1 MKKTTK
7 KILNSKRLK
16 LFNLSKNLIEE
27 NGWNEELFDKIS
39 KNKKSKLNQLNLL
52 FPEGYKEMLKYYM
65 MQLNKELE
73 LECVKNKLDELP
85 LHKRIKKIILT
96 KIKIINKN
104 NNLYKKTISYML
116 LPFNHKLLLS
126 ELYKSVDLMWY
137 IANDKSTDFN
147 FYTKRII
154 LSGLYL
160 SVVKEFINNN
170 ITSAEKKL
178 DNNLVKVLKITS
190 IKQKLNSLKKNLS
203 F

>member
-1 MKKTTK
+1 
-7 KILNSKRLK
+7 
-16 LFNLSKNLIEE
+16 
-27 NGWNEELFDKIS
+27 
-39 KNKKSKLNQLNLL
+39 
-52 FPEGYKEMLKYYM
+52 
-65 MQLNKELE
+65 
-73 LECVKNKLDELP
+73 
-85 LHKRIKKIILT
+85 
-96 KIKIINKN
+96 
-104 NNLYKKTISYML
+104 
-116 LPFNHKLLLS
+116 
-126 ELYKSVDLMWY
+126 MWY